1 MIIYLI
7 TNLVNGKVYVG
18 QTNRTLNIRWYNHK
32 YDATQ
37 RNEDFPICRAI
48 RKYGPENFSIKE
60 LATCETR
67 EWSDYLERVWITIYD
82 SRNDKVGYNIREG
95 GNSSAMPESTKQAL
109 RQSRLGKTHSE
120 DTKKLIGAASKQ
132 AWKDGR
138 LHGRPHT
145 PETVEKMR
153 ILSTGKSSGSWIDKI
168 NDELL
173 VFLYNNRVTIEDMA
187 KHFGVNPK
195 TIVRHMKFTG
205 LPIHKMEHKYIDET
219 LLEKLCS
226 EGCSIIE
233 MSKQLGCTFVTTQK
247 RMKALGLTRKEAA

>member
-18 QTNRTLNIRWYNHK
+18 QTNRTLRTRWYNHK
-32 YDATQ
+32 YDAIQ

-48 RKYGPENFSIKE
+48 RKYGPENFTIVE

-67 EWSDYLERVWITIYD
+67 EWSDYFERVWILLYD

-95 GNSSAMPESTKQAL
+95 GNSSAMPASTKEAL
-109 RQSRLGKTHSE
+109 RASRLGKTHSE
-120 DTKKLIGAASKQ
+120 ETKKLIGEASKR
-132 AWKDGR
+132 AWLDGR

-145 PETVEKMR
+145 PEALEKMR
-153 ILSTGKSSGSWIDKI
+153 IVSTGKSSAQWIDKL
-168 NDELL
+168 NDVLL
-173 VFLYNNRVTIEDMA
+173 VSLYNHHVPITKMA
-187 KHFGVNPK
+187 EYFGVNPK
-195 TIVRHMKFTG
+195 TIHKHMKRTG
-205 LPIHKMEHKYIDET
+205 LPIRKMEHKYIDED
-219 LLEKLCS
+219 LLEKLCGQ
-226 EGCSIIE
+226 GCSIIE